1 MTEGPKT
8 AGRRRLRLVRLR
20 PETTSGETLGTMA
33 RHLSTMLGLDPR
45 QARWLLVRMGRSGKS
60 VA

>member
-1 MTEGPKT
+1 MTDGAKT

-33 RHLSTMLGLDPR
+33 RQLSTMLGLDPR